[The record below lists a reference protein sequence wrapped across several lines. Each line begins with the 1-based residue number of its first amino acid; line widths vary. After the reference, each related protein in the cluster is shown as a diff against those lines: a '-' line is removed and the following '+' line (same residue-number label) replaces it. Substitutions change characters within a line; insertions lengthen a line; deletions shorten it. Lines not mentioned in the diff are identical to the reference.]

1 MACQVKT
8 PRKKLRKCDLATKI
22 FNPIIRQFVEKIF
35 FQNQHY
41 MILKIS
47 DFFIG
52 TFSGALVAKAV
63 SYISPS
69 FMPMLAGGLIGMT
82 IALILKVA
90 LMPVFGA
97 FEVMIPVSIIGMI
110 VGMSSGMLYNIVA
123 SNIVITSGALTG
135 FIVATIIHFSNKNL
149 TTI

>member
-1 MACQVKT
+1 
-8 PRKKLRKCDLATKI
+8 
-22 FNPIIRQFVEKIF
+22 
-35 FQNQHY
+35 

-52 TFSGALVAKAV
+52 TFSGALVPKAV
-63 SYISPS
+63 SYISLS